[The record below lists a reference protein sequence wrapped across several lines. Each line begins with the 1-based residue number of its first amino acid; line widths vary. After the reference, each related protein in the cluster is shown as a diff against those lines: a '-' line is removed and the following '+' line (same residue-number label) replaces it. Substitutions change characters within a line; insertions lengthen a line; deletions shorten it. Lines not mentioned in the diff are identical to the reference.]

1 MGASLTLDDET
12 TPAHGARR
20 PASLWGVRRNGITLF
35 APSVD
40 ARRVRRVTD
49 VLLAVGAGLLTW
61 GVGVVALPPSGLEK
75 AVEDLAEAIPSFLDI
90 IWRLSC
96 GTLVLWMV
104 WLIVATLWRRR
115 FGVAAD
121 LLASLVLTTTLGTLL
136 AHQMNGEWPTVSQI
150 VTGGS
155 DGLVPAVGLA
165 SAVAL
170 STAIAPQ
177 LTRPCRRA
185 TWLIVL
191 GAMVS
196 MALLGAT
203 SPSGALLALSVGV
216 LGAALVHLVLGTQ
229 AGHVGDDEVIAS
241 LAELGVVV
249 DRLVARPA
257 RGGLTSYDAVAAD
270 GAEVSIRVYGRDA
283 RDTQVLVTL
292 WRAAINR
299 GASSP
304 ALTRLQQVEHEGF
317 VTLLAARHGVGV
329 PSVVAAGC
337 TSSGDAL
344 IVLSGCGAAIEV
356 PAPLETSAP
365 DAADSAVLPDTATE
379 SADGLVGAAS
389 TPVVAPTVEPDAA
402 ADGELARIW
411 QLIGELHSAGLAA
424 GALEVSSFSRDTDGV
439 VCFHDLRHATVAPSD
454 DRRRSDLAQ
463 VLVVTAVLHGPERA
477 VVAAGAALGTAGLA
491 LVLPYLQ
498 PAAVSRSLRKALGS
512 ATGSS
517 VDQLRVLAAAVAGV
531 EAPPLARLRRVSS
544 ATLMRVGLLSLIA
557 FALITTLG
565 GVSVSELRDELGGA
579 NWGWVIAAVF
589 VGQLP
594 FFTQAVAARGACP
607 RPIAYG
613 PLAVLQFAIGF
624 INLAIPSSAARI
636 ALDVRFFQ
644 RQGVP
649 PAAAVSIAAIDGFSG
664 FLVQIALLVATL
676 VFGLGQVDLTF
687 TPPSSSGGGSNLS
700 WVIVAGVALVVV
712 AVVAVIALRR
722 VRERVLARVRP
733 MFGQVRD
740 TVRSLRSPVKL
751 AQLFGGSLANQVLFA
766 LTLGACLH
774 AFGGHL
780 NLATLLVVYVGA
792 ALFGG
797 MMPVPGGIGVM
808 EAALIALMTAGGVT
822 SAIATAAAITFRLVT
837 FYLPPVWGWVAFNW
851 LQRHEYL

>member
-1 MGASLTLDDET
+1 M
-12 TPAHGARR
+12 
-20 PASLWGVRRNGITLF
+20 LW
-35 APSVD
+35 
-40 ARRVRRVTD
+40 
-49 VLLAVGAGLLTW
+49 
-61 GVGVVALPPSGLEK
+61 
-75 AVEDLAEAIPSFLDI
+75 
-90 IWRLSC
+90 
-96 GTLVLWMV
+96 LV
-104 WLIVATLWRRR
+104 VATLWRRR

-136 AHQMNGEWPTVSQI
+136 AHRMNGEWPSVSQI

-185 TWLIVL
+185 SLLIVL
-191 GAMVS
+191 AATVS
-196 MALLGAT
+196 MVLLGAT

-229 AGHVGDDEVIAS
+229 AGHVGDDEVIES
-241 LAELGVVV
+241 LGELGVVV
-249 DRLVARPA
+249 DRLVAQPA
-257 RGGLTSYDAVAAD
+257 RGGLSSYEAVAAD
-270 GAEVSIRVYGRDA
+270 TGPVSIRVYGRDA
-283 RDTQVLVTL
+283 RDTQVLITL

-299 GASSP
+299 GADSP
-304 ALTRLQQVEHEGF
+304 SLTRLQQVEHEGF

-344 IVLSGCGAAIEV
+344 IVLSGCGDAIEV
-356 PAPLETSAP
+356 PPP
-365 DAADSAVLPDTATE
+365 RPDTGIPAVDESVATE
-379 SADGLVGAAS
+379 PAATDGTVGTDSTDGTDGLPGAPAA
-389 TPVVAPTVEPDAA
+389 PVEAPTVEPDPG
-402 ADGELARIW
+402 ADGELARMW

-424 GALEVSSFSRDTDGV
+424 GALEVSSFSHAEDGTV
-439 VCFHDLRHATVAPSD
+439 RFHDLRHATVAPSD

-463 VLVVTAVLHGPERA
+463 VLVVTAVLHGPDRA
-477 VVAAGAALGTAGLA
+477 VVAAGAALGADGLA

-517 VDQLRVLAAAVAGV
+517 VDRLRVLAAAVAGV

-565 GVSVSELRDELGGA
+565 GVSVSELREELGGA
-579 NWGWVIAAVF
+579 NWGWVAAAVF

-594 FFTQAVAARGACP
+594 FFTQAIAARGACP

-664 FLVQIALLVATL
+664 FLVQISLLIATL

-687 TPPSSSGGGSNLS
+687 DPPSSSGGGSNLS

-712 AVVAVIALRR
+712 AIVAVIALRR
-722 VRERVLARVRP
+722 LRERVLARVRP
-733 MFGQVRD
+733 MLGQVRD

-808 EAALIALMTAGGVT
+808 EAALIALMTAGGVS

>member
-1 MGASLTLDDET
+1 LTLDDET
-12 TPAHGARR
+12 TTATSARR
-20 PASLWGVRRNGITLF
+20 PASLWGARRNGITLF

-49 VLLAVGAGLLTW
+49 VLLAVVAALATW
-61 GVGVVALPPSGLEK
+61 GVGVVALPPSGLEQ
-75 AVEDLAEAIPSFLDI
+75 AVEGLVEEIPSFLDI
-90 IWRLSC
+90 VWRLAC
-96 GTLVLWMV
+96 GTLVLWLV

-121 LLASLVLTTTLGTLL
+121 LIASLVLTTTLGTLL
-136 AHQMNGEWPTVSQI
+136 ARRMNGEWPSVSQI

-165 SAVAL
+165 AAVAV

-185 TWLIVL
+185 GWLIVL
-191 GAMVS
+191 AATLSMV
-196 MALLGAT
+196 LLGAT

-229 AGHVGDDEVIAS
+229 AGHVGDDEVIES
-241 LAELGVVV
+241 LGELGVAV
-249 DRLVARPA
+249 DRLAARPA
-257 RGGLTSYDAVAAD
+257 RGGLSTYDAVAH
-270 GAEVSIRVYGRDA
+270 GTGPVSIRVYGRDA

-292 WRAAINR
+292 WRSAINR
-299 GASSP
+299 GADSP
-304 ALTRLQQVEHEGF
+304 SLTRLQQVEHEGF

-344 IVLSGCGAAIEV
+344 IVLSGCGEAIEV
-356 PAPLETSAP
+356 PPPADTGGPQDTSGPDDTGADGLGNGAAGAAAPPVEAPTVAP
-365 DAADSAVLPDTATE
+365 DAV
-379 SADGLVGAAS
+379 
-389 TPVVAPTVEPDAA
+389 
-402 ADGELARIW
+402 ADGELAQMWR
-411 QLIGELHSAGLAA
+411 LIGDLHAAGLAA
-424 GALEVSSFSRDTDGV
+424 GALEVSSFSRDAEGSV
-439 VCFHDLRHATVAPSD
+439 RFHDLRNATVAPSD

-463 VLVVTAVLHGPERA
+463 VLVVTAVLHGPDRA
-477 VVAAGAALGTAGLA
+477 VVAAGAALGADGLA

-498 PAAVSRSLRKALGS
+498 PAAVSRGLRKALGG
-512 ATGSS
+512 ATGST

-565 GVSVSELRDELGGA
+565 GVSISELRDELGGA
-579 NWGWVIAAVF
+579 NWGWVIAAVV

-676 VFGLGQVDLTF
+676 VFGLGQVELTF
-687 TPPSSSGGGSNLS
+687 SPPSSSGGGSNLS
-700 WVIVAGVALVVV
+700 WVIVAGVVLVVV
-712 AVVAVIALRR
+712 AVIAVFAVRR
-722 VRERVLARVRP
+722 LRERVVARVRP
-733 MFGQVRD
+733 MLAQVRD

-751 AQLFGGSLANQVLFA
+751 AQLFGGSLANQLLFA

-774 AFGGHL
+774 AFGGRL

-822 SAIATAAAITFRLVT
+822 SPIATAAAVTFRLVT